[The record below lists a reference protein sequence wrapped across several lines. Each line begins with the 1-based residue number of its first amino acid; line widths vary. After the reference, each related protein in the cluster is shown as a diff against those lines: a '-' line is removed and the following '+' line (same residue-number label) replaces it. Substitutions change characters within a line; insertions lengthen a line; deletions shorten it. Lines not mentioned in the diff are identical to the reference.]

1 MHLAFGSDDEITQV
15 LPTQLGRLRNLMSQ
29 YDVMGSKKESGRL
42 SVLKV
47 PTLFRKLTGSPC
59 EVGDV

>member
-1 MHLAFGSDDEITQV
+1 
-15 LPTQLGRLRNLMSQ
+15 MSQ